1 MLCLQV
7 ALLSPYV
14 QREVLHHGRGCSEA
28 SPIVLPNKVT
38 PEILALLLTYCR
50 FHRASGRSDKVAL
63 SVHPVRCA
71 CRFTRCALRSCI
83 RIIMHLA
90 MCHACITRQHDH
102 FLLPV
107 VIWHLW
113 RWAAGA
119 QALRRALH
127 PAGHAAAVRADER
140 GGCAGHEAAGGPHL
154 QGARAPHR
162 GQDARAGAAPCS

>member
-63 SVHPVRCA
+63 SVHPVRLCMQVH
-71 CRFTRCALRSCI
+71 TLRLAFVHPHHHAPGHVSC
-83 RIIMHLA
+83 MH
-90 MCHACITRQHDH
+90 HT
-102 FLLPV
+102 
-107 VIWHLW
+107 
-113 RWAAGA
+113 AA
-119 QALRRALH
+119 
-127 PAGHAAAVRADER
+127 
-140 GGCAGHEAAGGPHL
+140 
-154 QGARAPHR
+154 
-162 GQDARAGAAPCS
+162 